1 MQQKGGQDAECC
13 RVRARRSGP
22 IALPSPPTI
31 SAAPRGETL
40 DLQEWRAISTFSLM
54 DLSLR
59 EIEPYSQHPDLTG
72 KGGRSLL

>member
-1 MQQKGGQDAECC
+1 MQQKGGQDAECY
-13 RVRARRSGP
+13 RVRARSGA

-31 SAAPRGETL
+31 SAARRGETL